1 MENFH
6 QDTKYNLLGDDYN
19 QELDLQ
25 FEHDHEI
32 NNEVS
37 KEVDNRISNDVRH
50 GIGSDLHHGI
60 NSEVHNAVNHQVH
73 NEIGDGMHN
82 DVGNGISFNGA
93 YQLDLNNSQ
102 NKLSS
107 QFKLLHQQLDQLK
120 TTESA
125 KNSNMGNSTGEEL
138 MDNNFHYPEYFNNNQ
153 LLFDNNMVTGVDLPV
168 HHNSDNQGGDRNN
181 ADSYGQSQKSVK
193 PLIASLLSA
202 STSTSSSLSSTNSN
216 LSLQSL
222 FCPFD
227 NCKYK
232 GSFQSIDYLR
242 RHIKEQH
249 QLNNNKVHKCFGLN
263 EEDGSYWGCNHV
275 FKRPYQLINHWKGRR
290 SLKGCQVPDSLLN
303 KHGIVRDL
311 KELSKKKRRKRRK
324 KLEIELE
331 RANNELK
338 NRGNGGDGGD
348 GDNSGGGVGV
358 GVGVGYIL

>member
-6 QDTKYNLLGDDYN
+6 QDNKYNLLGDYN
-19 QELDLQ
+19 QELNLQ

-32 NNEVS
+32 SNEVS
-37 KEVDNRISNDVRH
+37 N
-50 GIGSDLHHGI
+50 
-60 NSEVHNAVNHQVH
+60 EVHNRINSGINTEVH
-73 NEIGDGMHN
+73 NGIDTEVNSGIN
-82 DVGNGISFNGA
+82 TETGNGNNFNVHST

-107 QFKLLHQQLDQLK
+107 QFKLLHQQLDQLR
-120 TTESA
+120 TTDNA
-125 KNSNMGNSTGEEL
+125 KMGSSNGEEL
-138 MDNNFHYPEYFNNNQ
+138 VDNSFHFPEYFNDNQ
-153 LLFDNNMVTGVDLPV
+153 LLFDNNMVMGVNLPV
-168 HHNSDNQGGDRNN
+168 NHSSGNQTPGQNN
-181 ADSYGQSQKSVK
+181 ATHVHSQKLVK
-193 PLIASLLSA
+193 PFISTLLSTC
-202 STSTSSSLSSTNSN
+202 SSTSSSISSAASN

-222 FCPFD
+222 LCPFD

-249 QLNNNKVHKCFGLN
+249 QQNNNKAHKCFGFN
-263 EEDGSYWGCNHV
+263 DADGSYWGCNHV

-324 KLEIELE
+324 KMEIELE

-338 NRGNGGDGGD
+338 NMDRDIDGG
-348 GDNSGGGVGV
+348 GGMGS
-358 GVGVGYIL
+358 IS